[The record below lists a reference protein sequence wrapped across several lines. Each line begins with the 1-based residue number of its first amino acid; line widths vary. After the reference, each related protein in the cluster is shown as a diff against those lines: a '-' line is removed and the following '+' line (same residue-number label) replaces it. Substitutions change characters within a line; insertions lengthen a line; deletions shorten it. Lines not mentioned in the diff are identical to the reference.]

1 MILESRDKRENFSV
15 ACSQGRHNRWFSN
28 KTEVIFVVVPDK
40 EFRES
45 EKHFITLSKG
55 VLFNRIDHEYIYRDT
70 DLAIHGRF
78 LDFKPL

>member
-1 MILESRDKRENFSV
+1 MWRAAKEDITFMGNFW
-15 ACSQGRHNRWFSN
+15 NRWFSN